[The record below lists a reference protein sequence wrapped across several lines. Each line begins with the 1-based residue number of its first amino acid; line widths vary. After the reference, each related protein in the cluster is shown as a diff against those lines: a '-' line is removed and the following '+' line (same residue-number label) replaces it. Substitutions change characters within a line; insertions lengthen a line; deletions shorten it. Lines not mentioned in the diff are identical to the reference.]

1 MTLVQGP
8 VVERHSLGSTLHA
21 LLSTTA
27 LLLRLPFHLIYHFV
41 LFRSTS
47 PIVQELGR
55 SPLAETAA
63 VLVRHIFLHLG
74 VAPGRALFSLG
85 MGLPSSWV
93 TRADAGGVKAY
104 WVAPPSSGGSSKKSD
119 DLVLYWIHGGAFTHD
134 TAATCEP
141 AFVALTKLLNA
152 RGVKFSI
159 FHLDYSLAP
168 EHIYPTQQRQIL
180 AGYRYLV
187 DELGVPER
195 RICIGGDSAGG
206 NLVAGFLLHL
216 ARPSKRIQ
224 PPEDL
229 RATPKQ
235 PSSALF
241 VSPFIDLLSYN
252 ASRAPA
258 YPVDFIDDGG
268 VFHGSLRYVGAVE
281 PYPPQLATWR
291 RAPSWNPLRWIG
303 NGTAADPPPRALVD
317 LTVSAAQA
325 DEAVGLALLASPYV
339 NPHVGTVKDLAWY
352 KAALPG
358 NGKTLVTWGGK
369 EIFSDDI
376 ELWVDALK
384 KAGVAPSELFK
395 PLAVHDWPLF
405 DAIVPTNSRDKNG
418 GEQSRWDYGVGEIAK
433 FLEARARKAKQA

>member
-1 MTLVQGP
+1 MSLVKGP
-8 VVERHSLGSTLHA
+8 VVERRTLGSTLHA
-21 LLSTTA
+21 LLSSAA
-27 LLLRLPFHLIYHFV
+27 LLLHLPFHLIYHFV

-47 PIVQELGR
+47 PLVQVLGR

-74 VAPGRALFSLG
+74 IAPGRALFSLG

-93 TRADAGGVKAY
+93 TRADAGEVKAN
-104 WVAPPSSGGSSKKSD
+104 WVAPPSSGPSHKDD
-119 DLVLYWIHGGAFTHD
+119 DLVLFWIHGGAFTHD
-134 TAATCEP
+134 TAATCEA
-141 AFVALTKLLNA
+141 AFVALAKLVNA
-152 RGVKFSI
+152 RGIKFSI

-187 DELGVPER
+187 HDLGISER

-216 ARPSKRIQ
+216 ARPSKRIA

-229 RATPKQ
+229 RPTPKQ
-235 PSSALF
+235 PGSALF

-252 ASRAPA
+252 ASRTPA
-258 YPVDFIDDGG
+258 FPADFIDDGG

-281 PYPPQLATWR
+281 PYPAELATWR
-291 RAPSWNPLRWIG
+291 RSPSWNPLRWFG
-303 NGTAADPPPRALVD
+303 NGTAADPPPRRLVD
-317 LTVSAAQA
+317 LSVSAAAA
-325 DEAVGLALLASPYV
+325 DEGEGLALLASPYV
-339 NPHVGTVKDLAWY
+339 NPHAGVVKDLAWY
-352 KAALPG
+352 KEALPG
-358 NGKTLVTWGGK
+358 DGKTLVTWGGK

-384 KAGVAPSELFK
+384 KAGVAPLELFK

-418 GEQSRWDYGVGEIAK
+418 GEQSRWDYGIREIAS
-433 FLEARARKAKQA
+433 FLEARAREAKQD